1 MLKQS
6 NLSIRCPFSP
16 TTFNIFRCPAAAAS
30 HHQRLQRLHHMAKS
44 ESALIAPAGQPSSL
58 PNNILLSAVRGG
70 GYIPR
75 APIPTPPPP
84 SNHGRRRQRTAAA
97 RQSPSPPA
105 TDGDSV
111 VHYEVLPGDRREH
124 HRRGCHHHGGG
135 SGGSGGRGHY
145 SADNTFDSIEIPMGV
160 GGASGH
166 GVRPS
171 EDDLHYKVLHDRE
184 GHYSYAYDT
193 SLSPA
198 FLIRSVH
205 RTAIYS

>member
-1 MLKQS
+1 
-6 NLSIRCPFSP
+6 
-16 TTFNIFRCPAAAAS
+16 
-30 HHQRLQRLHHMAKS
+30 MAKS

-58 PNNILLSAVRGG
+58 PNNLLLSAVRGG
-70 GYIPR
+70 GFIPR

-84 SNHGRRRQRTAAA
+84 SHHGRRRQRTAAA

-111 VHYEVLPGDRREH
+111 VHYEVLPGDRRAAPCEH
-124 HRRGCHHHGGG
+124 HRRGCDHRRPRHGGGGGGG
-135 SGGSGGRGHY
+135 SGGSGGGGRGHY

-205 RTAIYS
+205 RTSIYA

>member
-1 MLKQS
+1 
-6 NLSIRCPFSP
+6 
-16 TTFNIFRCPAAAAS
+16 
-30 HHQRLQRLHHMAKS
+30 MAKS
-44 ESALIAPAGQPSSL
+44 ESTLVGAQPSSL
-58 PNNILLSAVRGG
+58 PPNILLSARGG
-70 GYIPR
+70 FIPR

-84 SNHGRRRQRTAAA
+84 SHAGRQRRLA
-97 RQSPSPPA
+97 RNSPSPPV

-111 VHYEVLPGDRREH
+111 VHYEVLPGDRDRRPPCEH
-124 HRRGCHHHGGG
+124 HRRRCDHRRRPRHGGG
-135 SGGSGGRGHY
+135 GGGRGHY

-160 GGASGH
+160 GFGSG
-166 GVRPS
+166 GGGGRPTD
-171 EDDLHYKVLHDRE
+171 DDLHYKVLHDRE